1 MSHLH
6 VGIAAFACG
15 GLFLPCEQAYQQG
28 VTDEKVRRNIKML
41 VANESTYP
49 GTKSLEQRLE
59 IFSRLYLGCG
69 SQFTLSG
76 ALDML

>member
-41 VANESTYP
+41 VANESTYS
-49 GTKSLEQRLE
+49 GTKSLE
-59 IFSRLYLGCG
+59 
-69 SQFTLSG
+69 
-76 ALDML
+76 